1 MSGSEIAR
9 FREQYELE
17 YQAARR
23 GLEGVAMVGS
33 HQFITKRMENMWEQ
47 FQQLVQVVGKRKHTG
62 SPLESPLS
70 QRRKDKFM
78 HPFEEY
84 LQRHNLE
91 AITVSMKA
99 QVRYLTVWKR

>member
-1 MSGSEIAR
+1 MGIPVMFYRGKGEKFVSGSEIAR

-47 FQQLVQVVGKRKHTG
+47 FQQLVEVVGQAEAHRIVFG
-62 SPLESPLS
+62 ESVE
-70 QRRKDKFM
+70 QRQEQG
-78 HPFEEY
+78 HGQE
-84 LQRHNLE
+84 
-91 AITVSMKA
+91 
-99 QVRYLTVWKR
+99 